1 MDATK
6 FDVILFVL
14 FDQCESTT
22 DVLFKDFYGRNKVR
36 LFKKIKKNKKIKE
49 LLFLIIVSETH
60 VWPGNT
66 EALQLQNHPSIT
78 LVLK

>member
-6 FDVILFVL
+6 L
-14 FDQCESTT
+14 
-22 DVLFKDFYGRNKVR
+22 DF
-36 LFKKIKKNKKIKE
+36 LKKKKK
-49 LLFLIIVSETH
+49 LLFLIIVSEIH

>member
-6 FDVILFVL
+6 LDYL
-14 FDQCESTT
+14 
-22 DVLFKDFYGRNKVR
+22 
-36 LFKKIKKNKKIKE
+36 KKKKKKKKKE
-49 LLFLIIVSETH
+49 LLFLIIVSEIH

>member
-22 DVLFKDFYGRNKVR
+22 DVLFKDFYGCNKVR
-36 LFKKIKKNKKIKE
+36 LFKKEKKKKE

-60 VWPGNT
+60 VWPCNT
-66 EALQLQNHPSIT
+66 EAL
-78 LVLK
+78 

>member
-36 LFKKIKKNKKIKE
+36 LFKKKKKK